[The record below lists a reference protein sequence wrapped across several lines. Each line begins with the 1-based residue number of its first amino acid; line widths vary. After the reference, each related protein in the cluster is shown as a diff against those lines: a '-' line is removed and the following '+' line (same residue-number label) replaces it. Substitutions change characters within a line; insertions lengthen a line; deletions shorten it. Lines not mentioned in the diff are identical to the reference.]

1 MSFLFGE
8 PKLNPNELRECL
20 EWLCEHYKLTVFQD
34 REAELYNNAILRD
47 SNSMTTSP
55 SASNRLLKAAR
66 RLVQA
71 ATELVVRYEKTKPL
85 PEAVMLD
92 HYGWGLVFMQYKACA
107 FSTVRHPLT

>member
-20 EWLCEHYKLTVFQD
+20 DWLCEHYKLTVFQD
-34 REAELYNNAILRD
+34 REAELYNNTVLRD
-47 SNSMTTSP
+47 SDSMTTSP
-55 SASNRLLKAAR
+55 SAANRLLKAAR